1 MMRKMSALA
10 VGLRVGSLFV
20 LLPLG
25 GCFTYADAPLEAAS
39 PGTQTRLRLDEDGFG
54 RLVNQAAMNGFP
66 IARLDMNRRGLI
78 GRIMDVGPDNLSVQM
93 RGIGGSMFTADIRT
107 SAIEGVAVRSFS
119 KRRTIGAI
127 AAGFALGAT
136 LGTGLIGGTTLG
148 EDPEEPEYMVGI
160 PYLSVPFVSIPFP

>member
-1 MMRKMSALA
+1 MMGKMSALA

-25 GCFTYADAPLEAAS
+25 GCFTYAEAPLEAAS

-66 IARLDMNRRGLI
+66 VASLDMNRRGLI
-78 GRIMDVGPDNLSVQM
+78 GRIMDVGPDNLSVRM

-119 KRRTIGAI
+119 KGRTIGAI
-127 AAGFALGAT
+127 AAGFVLGGT
-136 LGTGLIGGTTLG
+136 LGGGVIGGTTSRG
-148 EDPEEPEYMVGI
+148 GGPEPENFVEI
-160 PYLSVPFVSIPFP
+160 PFVSIPLVSIPFP

>member
-20 LLPLG
+20 LLPLS

-39 PGTQTRLRLDEDGFG
+39 PGTQTRLRLNEDGFG

-66 IARLDMNRRGLI
+66 VARMDMNRRGLI
-78 GRIMDVGPDNLSVQM
+78 GRIMDVGPDNLRVQM

-107 SAIEGVAVRSFS
+107 SAIEGVAIRSFS
-119 KRRTIGAI
+119 KRKTIGAI
-127 AAGFALGAT
+127 ASAFVLGGM
-136 LGTGLIGGTTLG
+136 LGSGYIGGTTSR
-148 EDPEEPEYMVGI
+148 EVEPEPEYMVRI
-160 PYLSVPFVSIPFP
+160 PYLSVPLVSIPFP